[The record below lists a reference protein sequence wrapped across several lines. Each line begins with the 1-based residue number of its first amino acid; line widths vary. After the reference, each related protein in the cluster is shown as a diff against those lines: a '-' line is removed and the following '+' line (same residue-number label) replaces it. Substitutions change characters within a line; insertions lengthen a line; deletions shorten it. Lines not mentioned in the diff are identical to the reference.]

1 MRLRQHLVVFA
12 RWPTLGSGK
21 RRLSKDIGA
30 VEALRFQRSTL
41 ALMLRRLGAD
51 RRWITWLAVTPDR
64 SGPWPTRFRLLPQG
78 RGDLGRRMAAVARK
92 LPPGPVVLVG
102 SDVPDIAASD
112 VARAFRELGRRD
124 AVFGPATDGGY
135 WLVGLRRRPRFLD
148 FFGNVRWS
156 TAHAL
161 ADTLS
166 NLVGKDVTLLRMLS
180 DIDDGSSLL
189 RHLRREIHPDRGR
202 R

>member
-1 MRLRQHLVVFA
+1 
-12 RWPTLGSGK
+12 
-21 RRLSKDIGA
+21 
-30 VEALRFQRSTL
+30 
-41 ALMLRRLGAD
+41 
-51 RRWITWLAVTPDR
+51 
-64 SGPWPTRFRLLPQG
+64 
-78 RGDLGRRMAAVARK
+78 MAAVARK
-92 LPPGPVVLVG
+92 LPPGPVVLIG

-156 TAHAL
+156 TAYTL

-166 NLVGKDVTLLRMLS
+166 NLVGKDVTLLRALS

-189 RHLRREIHPDRGR
+189 RHLRREVRPDRGGR
-202 R
+202 

>member
-1 MRLRQHLVVFA
+1 
-12 RWPTLGSGK
+12 
-21 RRLSKDIGA
+21 
-30 VEALRFQRSTL
+30 
-41 ALMLRRLGAD
+41 
-51 RRWITWLAVTPDR
+51 
-64 SGPWPTRFRLLPQG
+64 
-78 RGDLGRRMAAVARK
+78 MAAVARK

-156 TAHAL
+156 TAYTL

-166 NLVGKDVTLLRMLS
+166 NLVGKDVTLLRTLS

-189 RHLRREIHPDRGR
+189 RHCRCKDFRSSVHEVGNR
-202 R
+202 